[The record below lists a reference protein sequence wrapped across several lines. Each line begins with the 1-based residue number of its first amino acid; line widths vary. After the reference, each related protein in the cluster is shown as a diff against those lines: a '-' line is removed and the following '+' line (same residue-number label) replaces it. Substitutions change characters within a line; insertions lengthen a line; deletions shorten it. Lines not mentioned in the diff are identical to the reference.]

1 MKQTQPNTTANKHG
15 MLYDLEDKVPAVQS
29 VIYGIQY
36 LVYFLAGSAIMPVII
51 GAYLGL
57 DQAEIAQM
65 LQRTFLLSVAFPFC
79 RQSSDTVIL
88 LLMDQPVSGW
98 DF

>member
-65 LQRTFLLSVAFPFC
+65 LADNRLFAT
-79 RQSSDTVIL
+79 
-88 LLMDQPVSGW
+88 DQTESI
-98 DF
+98 FQIRA

>member
-57 DQAEIAQM
+57 DRPNAAANFLAQRWRFHFAGNP
-65 LQRTFLLSVAFPFC
+65 RTPLSYY
-79 RQSSDTVIL
+79 
-88 LLMDQPVSGW
+88 
-98 DF
+98 